1 MSLERRERRKYE
13 RLQKKLIQKYH
24 LMNIQKFKGMTNEQI
39 EREITKHNPPQ
50 TVQPTEVTE
59 EMIEELYKTKE
70 D

>member
-24 LMNIQKFKGMTNEQI
+24 LMNIQKFKGMTDEQI
-39 EREITKHNPPQ
+39 EREITKNNPTLAANPI
-50 TVQPTEVTE
+50 EVTQ
-59 EMIEELYKTKE
+59 EMIDELYKTKE

>member
-24 LMNIQKFKGMTNEQI
+24 LMNIQKFKGMTDEQI
-39 EREITKHNPPQ
+39 EREITKNNPTLAANPI
-50 TVQPTEVTE
+50 EVTQ
-59 EMIEELYKTKE
+59 EMIDELYKSKE